1 MEFGMGNLPECSA
14 KYIVFDSLL
23 DLTADERKEKRR
35 LHTDS
40 YFEEIMRLFD
50 ENSLKSSN
58 T

>member
-1 MEFGMGNLPECSA
+1 MQ